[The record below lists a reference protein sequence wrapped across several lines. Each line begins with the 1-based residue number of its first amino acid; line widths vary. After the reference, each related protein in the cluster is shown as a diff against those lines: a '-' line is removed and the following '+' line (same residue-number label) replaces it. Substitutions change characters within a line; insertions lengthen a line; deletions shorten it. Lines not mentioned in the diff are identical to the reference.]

1 MELTPNT
8 SPREANSPGD
18 TQQRAGAAKSK
29 ATIRASLACV
39 PCRSKHVKCDS
50 ALPTCLRCRLEEK
63 TCYYAKSRR
72 GIRDAK
78 KRSLIND
85 PIAPPS
91 ISPDT
96 PVSFPSPEVASF
108 DIPINVVDKLPCGW
122 SLARSSHLPDLNIAS
137 PTSFLFDL
145 YFTNFHDTHPW
156 LLPRNQLLS
165 RIRSNPEPF
174 HFLTSCITYVGSLFS
189 NAVSPAELREKA
201 FSLASGS
208 LPMTCWT
215 VQGLL
220 VLSVATFGEGRLD
233 LSAGWMDAATQMAL
247 DLGMQDKSFADAAS
261 DPFVAESSRRT
272 YWALYWQGNMR
283 AMREDSP
290 TFMLCS
296 VFATTE
302 LPCEEWEY
310 QSGEIP
316 QPLSLKKYNARDPM
330 DEKSYSSWT
339 YLIDLCRLSTE
350 LILPMPTLPPAL
362 LSNTIDRADSRLVS
376 WLINLPK
383 WKQRL
388 VDSGGAVDMVLF
400 HAMAYAHS
408 LRIKMQLPME
418 ASGFGMRDLLT
429 LGPLFKPRDMTFPRM
444 PRCSSSPYPWLECS
458 TALQAGLSTI
468 GLFNFSLP
476 PSRYSPACIIGL
488 RRAAL
493 ALLDARMYGGSDSPA
508 LREKLDLLL
517 GVLKVA
523 GEMWPIARSIGNELD
538 SCMDAFITDMS
549 TSGVAPDSGMFPF
562 PEPRTVE
569 DMFNW
574 SAGIMN
580 MGFEQRPCSSNAP
593 LRYPAMD
600 GPLRQCP
607 ATAIRGPGS
616 KFPTASSCLTPPSRI
631 REISL
636 STTTPPNFL
645 WDRNDCGIDSLVAHQ
660 EDRNM
665 SFAIEV
671 PGDANPLS
679 LQELCRV
686 LESATSADYARRQAA
701 GQQLTSW
708 ETEKG
713 YFSSLQTV
721 FLDKSLPHEL
731 RFLAVIQL
739 KNGID
744 KYWRL
749 LPHVKGGLDP
759 EEKNVVRQ
767 RLFQGTLEEEETGLS
782 LHNSLVTAKVI
793 RIDYPQ
799 HWPEALSQI
808 IGLVRSSKNGNQ
820 QHLYGALQILLRVVK
835 ELGTARL
842 RRSQTALQSVTPEMV
857 YLLGEI
863 YTEKSAVWID
873 YLTSGRG
880 EEDVADV
887 AMLNSLISLKTI
899 RRLLVVGYEA
909 PHNDKTVE
917 QFWTVSQNHFG
928 QFLGFVSH
936 DSPVPAPYQDTV
948 GKHLLQFTKLHIDM
962 SEAHPASFAVLPNSL
977 PLVHAYWDLV
987 AKFAEVFEKSG
998 GIRQS
1003 SGDSGPSESK
1013 SKVEGPLL
1021 ERLALRGLL
1030 LMRACLRIAF
1040 YPKQTFK
1047 FRSAEAK
1054 KDENDAVALIKQ
1066 ELLKDDFVVQMANII
1081 ITHLFVFRKADLD
1094 AWEED
1099 PEEWEQQE
1107 QSEGNAYEW
1116 EVRPCAEKL
1125 FLDLLVNFKDLMIPP
1140 LLSYFQTASNSQS
1153 DIATKE
1159 AVYTAMGL
1167 AAPNVMNAFDFDSL
1181 LVSTVLQDAQQ
1192 QGPLYK
1198 VLRRRI
1204 AIMVSQWVTVKI
1216 ADNSRP
1222 LIYEMFRHFLNPA
1235 DPNNDIV
1242 VRITAA
1248 RQLRWIVDELA
1259 FSAEAFLPYAADVL
1273 NELLQLIQNVDVDET
1288 KLAVLESMR
1297 ILVTRLENYVSQFA
1311 DFIMSSLPSIWE
1323 NSGTEEYM
1331 IKQAI
1336 IAIFAALVMSMGSDS
1351 QRYHHL
1357 MVPLLSE
1364 AAKPGSDLHTYL
1376 IDEALELWNSVLMQ
1390 SNPPLSADIMSIAE
1404 LSLPLLEYQTET
1416 AAQALSVVESYIL
1429 LGTQAVMEDRLR
1441 RPFLIALSGV
1451 LDSRSREQVRLGT
1464 VCIEYLIRAASEL
1477 GGTQVIMQDLLE
1489 IGFLKKIMEA
1499 LHDAWEA
1506 HQTTGPNRK
1515 VSKLNTITERD
1526 YFALLSR
1533 LLIADPTLFVTMLTS
1548 FGPLE
1553 QLWAWLS
1560 GEWFSHLDGL
1570 DHLPRQKL
1578 SLLALA
1584 RLLELPQPMQNLTL
1598 SKLQDYFTLWVST
1611 IAELQDGTTDGTDS
1625 LIWGELEPTDYDTP
1639 KSIKETEFGAKDP
1652 VHTINAM
1659 RFVKERLQDVVQRSG
1674 GEQQFEQ
1681 EWAAN
1686 VDKDILQKFWS
1697 LTQITG
1703 A

>member
-1 MELTPNT
+1 
-8 SPREANSPGD
+8 
-18 TQQRAGAAKSK
+18 
-29 ATIRASLACV
+29 
-39 PCRSKHVKCDS
+39 
-50 ALPTCLRCRLEEK
+50 
-63 TCYYAKSRR
+63 
-72 GIRDAK
+72 
-78 KRSLIND
+78 
-85 PIAPPS
+85 
-91 ISPDT
+91 
-96 PVSFPSPEVASF
+96 
-108 DIPINVVDKLPCGW
+108 
-122 SLARSSHLPDLNIAS
+122 
-137 PTSFLFDL
+137 
-145 YFTNFHDTHPW
+145 
-156 LLPRNQLLS
+156 
-165 RIRSNPEPF
+165 
-174 HFLTSCITYVGSLFS
+174 
-189 NAVSPAELREKA
+189 
-201 FSLASGS
+201 
-208 LPMTCWT
+208 MT
-215 VQGLL
+215 
-220 VLSVATFGEGRLD
+220 
-233 LSAGWMDAATQMAL
+233 
-247 DLGMQDKSFADAAS
+247 
-261 DPFVAESSRRT
+261 
-272 YWALYWQGNMR
+272 ALY
-283 AMREDSP
+283 
-290 TFMLCS
+290 
-296 VFATTE
+296 
-302 LPCEEWEY
+302 
-310 QSGEIP
+310 
-316 QPLSLKKYNARDPM
+316 
-330 DEKSYSSWT
+330 
-339 YLIDLCRLSTE
+339 
-350 LILPMPTLPPAL
+350 
-362 LSNTIDRADSRLVS
+362 
-376 WLINLPK
+376 
-383 WKQRL
+383 
-388 VDSGGAVDMVLF
+388 
-400 HAMAYAHS
+400 
-408 LRIKMQLPME
+408 
-418 ASGFGMRDLLT
+418 
-429 LGPLFKPRDMTFPRM
+429 
-444 PRCSSSPYPWLECS
+444 
-458 TALQAGLSTI
+458 
-468 GLFNFSLP
+468 
-476 PSRYSPACIIGL
+476 
-488 RRAAL
+488 
-493 ALLDARMYGGSDSPA
+493 
-508 LREKLDLLL
+508 
-517 GVLKVA
+517 
-523 GEMWPIARSIGNELD
+523 
-538 SCMDAFITDMS
+538 
-549 TSGVAPDSGMFPF
+549 
-562 PEPRTVE
+562 TV
-569 DMFNW
+569 
-574 SAGIMN
+574 
-580 MGFEQRPCSSNAP
+580 
-593 LRYPAMD
+593 
-600 GPLRQCP
+600 RQCP
-607 ATAIRGPGS
+607 ARAIRPGLS
-616 KFPTASSCLTPPSRI
+616 KIPTTSWIAPASFESEIPIPDPILDRTPPA
-631 REISL
+631 SL
-636 STTTPPNFL
+636 LGPNGF
-645 WDRNDCGIDSLVAHQ
+645 GINALVAHQ
-660 EDRNM
+660 EDHKM

-686 LESATSADYARRQAA
+686 LESATTSTDYARRQAA
-701 GQQLTSW
+701 GQQLSSW

-721 FLDKSLPHEL
+721 FLDKSLPREI

-759 EEKNVVRQ
+759 DEKNLVRQ

-799 HWPEALSQI
+799 HWPDALSQI

-863 YTEKSAVWID
+863 YTEKSAVWVEF
-873 YLTSGRG
+873 LTNGRG
-880 EEDVADV
+880 DDKTADM
-887 AMLNSLISLKTI
+887 AMLNSLIALKTI
-899 RRLLVVGYEA
+899 RRLVVVGYEA

-1047 FRSAEAK
+1047 YRSAEAK

-1066 ELLKDDFVVQMANII
+1066 ELLKDEFVVQMANTI

-1125 FLDLLVNFKDLMIPP
+1125 FLDLLVNFKQLMIPP
-1140 LLSYFQTASNSQS
+1140 LLSYFQTATNAQS

-1167 AAPNVMNAFDFDSL
+1167 AAPNVSNAFDFDSL
-1181 LVSTVLQDAQQ
+1181 LISTVLQDAQQ

-1216 ADNSRP
+1216 ADDSRP

-1235 DPNNDIV
+1235 DPTNDIV

-1311 DFIMSSLPSIWE
+1311 DFIMSNLPSIWE

-1351 QRYHHL
+1351 QRYQHL

-1390 SNPPLSADIMSIAE
+1390 SNPPLSAEIMSIAE

-1429 LGTQAVMEDRLR
+1429 LGTQTVMEDRLR
-1441 RPFLIALSGV
+1441 RPFLQALSGV

-1477 GGTQVIMQDLLE
+1477 GGTQVIFQDLLE
-1489 IGFLKKIMEA
+1489 IGFLGKIMEA

-1506 HQTTGPNRK
+1506 SQTTGPNKK

-1526 YFALLSR
+1526 YFAILSR
-1533 LLIADPTLFVTMLTS
+1533 LVIADPALFVTMLTS

-1553 QLWAWLS
+1553 RVWGWLS
-1560 GEWFSHLDGL
+1560 GEWFAHLDGL

-1578 SLLALA
+1578 SLLALT
-1584 RLLELPQPMQNLTL
+1584 RLLELPQPMQNLAL
-1598 SKLQDYFTLWVST
+1598 VKLQDYFTLWTGT

-1625 LIWGELEPTDYDTP
+1625 LIWQELEATDYDTP
-1639 KSIKETEFGAKDP
+1639 KSIKETEFGQKDP
-1652 VHTINAM
+1652 IHTVNAM
-1659 RFVKERLQDVVQRSG
+1659 HFVKERLQEIVQRSG

-1681 EWAAN
+1681 EWAIN
-1686 VDKDILQKFWS
+1686 VDKDVLQKFWS

>member
-1 MELTPNT
+1 
-8 SPREANSPGD
+8 
-18 TQQRAGAAKSK
+18 
-29 ATIRASLACV
+29 
-39 PCRSKHVKCDS
+39 
-50 ALPTCLRCRLEEK
+50 
-63 TCYYAKSRR
+63 
-72 GIRDAK
+72 
-78 KRSLIND
+78 
-85 PIAPPS
+85 
-91 ISPDT
+91 
-96 PVSFPSPEVASF
+96 
-108 DIPINVVDKLPCGW
+108 
-122 SLARSSHLPDLNIAS
+122 
-137 PTSFLFDL
+137 
-145 YFTNFHDTHPW
+145 
-156 LLPRNQLLS
+156 
-165 RIRSNPEPF
+165 
-174 HFLTSCITYVGSLFS
+174 
-189 NAVSPAELREKA
+189 
-201 FSLASGS
+201 
-208 LPMTCWT
+208 
-215 VQGLL
+215 
-220 VLSVATFGEGRLD
+220 
-233 LSAGWMDAATQMAL
+233 
-247 DLGMQDKSFADAAS
+247 
-261 DPFVAESSRRT
+261 
-272 YWALYWQGNMR
+272 
-283 AMREDSP
+283 
-290 TFMLCS
+290 
-296 VFATTE
+296 
-302 LPCEEWEY
+302 
-310 QSGEIP
+310 
-316 QPLSLKKYNARDPM
+316 
-330 DEKSYSSWT
+330 
-339 YLIDLCRLSTE
+339 
-350 LILPMPTLPPAL
+350 
-362 LSNTIDRADSRLVS
+362 
-376 WLINLPK
+376 
-383 WKQRL
+383 
-388 VDSGGAVDMVLF
+388 
-400 HAMAYAHS
+400 
-408 LRIKMQLPME
+408 
-418 ASGFGMRDLLT
+418 
-429 LGPLFKPRDMTFPRM
+429 
-444 PRCSSSPYPWLECS
+444 
-458 TALQAGLSTI
+458 
-468 GLFNFSLP
+468 
-476 PSRYSPACIIGL
+476 
-488 RRAAL
+488 
-493 ALLDARMYGGSDSPA
+493 
-508 LREKLDLLL
+508 
-517 GVLKVA
+517 
-523 GEMWPIARSIGNELD
+523 
-538 SCMDAFITDMS
+538 
-549 TSGVAPDSGMFPF
+549 
-562 PEPRTVE
+562 
-569 DMFNW
+569 
-574 SAGIMN
+574 
-580 MGFEQRPCSSNAP
+580 
-593 LRYPAMD
+593 
-600 GPLRQCP
+600 
-607 ATAIRGPGS
+607 
-616 KFPTASSCLTPPSRI
+616 
-631 REISL
+631 
-636 STTTPPNFL
+636 
-645 WDRNDCGIDSLVAHQ
+645 
-660 EDRNM
+660 M

-820 QHLYGALQILLRVVK
+820 QHLYGSLQILLRVVK

-863 YTEKSAVWID
+863 YTEKSAVWVD

-880 EEDVADV
+880 EEDTADA

-1441 RPFLIALSGV
+1441 RPFLVALSGV

-1489 IGFLKKIMEA
+1489 LGFLKKIMEA
-1499 LHDAWEA
+1499 IHDAWEA

-1526 YFALLSR
+1526 YFAILSR

-1553 QLWAWLS
+1553 QVWAWLS

-1584 RLLELPQPMQNLTL
+1584 RLMELPQPMQNLTL
-1598 SKLQDYFTLWVST
+1598 SKLQDYFTLWVGT

-1659 RFVKERLQDVVQRSG
+1659 RFVKERLQDIVQRSG
-1674 GEQQFEQ
+1674 GEQHFEQ

-1686 VDKDILQKFWS
+1686 VDKDVLQKFWS